1 MFPDKLLV
9 DSVNGR
15 GRHRRAARQCR
26 SNPGRGE
33 EALSNEI
40 LLYLRRHALMMSA
53 RALGGGSPKSRQKGV
68 FHNSLTSVHSNFV
81 GVQNSPDIKLN

>member
-1 MFPDKLLV
+1 MMFPDKLLV

-40 LLYLRRHALMMSA
+40 LLYLRGHALMSA
-53 RALGGGSPKSRQKGV
+53 RTEFS
-68 FHNSLTSVHSNFV
+68 
-81 GVQNSPDIKLN
+81 